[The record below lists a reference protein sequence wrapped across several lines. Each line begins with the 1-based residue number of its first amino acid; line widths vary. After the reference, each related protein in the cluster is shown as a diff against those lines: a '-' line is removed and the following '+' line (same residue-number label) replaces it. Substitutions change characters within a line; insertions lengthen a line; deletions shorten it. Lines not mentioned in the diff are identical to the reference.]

1 MSENNS
7 YSVKTADSLTPRAA
21 VLIIPAIAGAGA
33 NPARSVVLRPIRG
46 GPNAKG
52 NIVRIGING
61 FGRIGRNIFRA
72 VQDDP
77 DIEIV
82 AVNDLT
88 DPGTLA
94 HLLKHDSVS
103 GALPGTVRAEG
114 TEIVV
119 TSPEGKETRFE
130 VLSERDP
137 AALPW
142 GRLGAEIVVESTG
155 IFTKREDAS
164 KHLAAGARKVIISA
178 PAKGEDLTV
187 VMGVNEDR
195 YDPESHHILSNAS
208 CTTNCLAP
216 VVKVLHETFG
226 LKKGVMTTVHSYT
239 NDQRLL
245 DLPHSDLRRAR
256 AAGLNMIP
264 TSTGAAKAVTKVLPE
279 LDGRLDGIA
288 VRVPTPNVSLTDLT
302 AFLERPASAE
312 EVNEA
317 LTAAAEGPLRG
328 VLQVSTEPLV
338 SVDFQGNPHSSIVD
352 APFTKV
358 VDGDAVKILAWYDNE
373 WGFSCRVRDLIHHI
387 ASR

>member
-1 MSENNS
+1 M
-7 YSVKTADSLTPRAA
+7 TLRPALP
-21 VLIIPAIAGAGA
+21 IIPAIFGVG
-33 NPARSVVLRPIRG
+33 SVNRERPVIPG
-46 GPNAKG
+46 TQGTSPKG

-88 DPGTLA
+88 DPATLA

-103 GALPGTVRAEG
+103 GALPGSVRAEG
-114 TEIVV
+114 SEIVV
-119 TSPEGKETRFE
+119 TSPDGQETRLE

-137 AALPW
+137 AKLPW

-155 IFTKREDAS
+155 IFTAREHAS
-164 KHLAAGARKVIISA
+164 KHLAAGARKVIVSA

-195 YDPESHHILSNAS
+195 YDAESHHILSNAS

-216 VVKVLHETFG
+216 VVKVLHERFG

-256 AAGLNMIP
+256 AAGVNMIP

-279 LDGRLDGIA
+279 LEGRLDGIA

-302 AFLERPASAE
+302 AFLERPADAE
-312 EVNEA
+312 EVNAALREA
-317 LTAAAEGPLRG
+317 ADGPLSG
-328 VLQVSTEPLV
+328 VLQVSDEPLV
-338 SVDFQGNPHSSIVD
+338 SIDFQGNPHSSVVD

-387 ASR
+387 AAN